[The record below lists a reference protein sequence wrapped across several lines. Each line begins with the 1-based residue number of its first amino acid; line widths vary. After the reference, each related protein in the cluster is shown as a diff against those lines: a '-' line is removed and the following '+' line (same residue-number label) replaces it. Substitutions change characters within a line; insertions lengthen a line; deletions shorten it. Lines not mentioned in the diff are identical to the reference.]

1 MQSGKPRETSQ
12 NFIDVPQGLS
22 PHHRGQESLLSG
34 YLSTRVPCQAEE
46 TFLILAAASCRFAI
60 DDANEKRTKLL
71 PEGPNAA
78 PGMAATPASSSRTR
92 QIASPL
98 APVPRMSTQA

>member
-1 MQSGKPRETSQ
+1 MQSGKPRE
-12 NFIDVPQGLS
+12 NNLIDVPLGSSL
-22 PHHRGQESLLSG
+22 PHRGRESLLSG
-34 YLSTRVPCQAEE
+34 YLSTRVPGQAEA

-78 PGMAATPASSSRTR
+78 PGIAATPASSSRTR
-92 QIASPL
+92 QISSAL